1 LGDRAWDVCA
11 EEEKTP
17 IESEQ
22 MLYFTLLT
30 VLKEDFGIV
39 LEPTPTF
46 MLMEDETV
54 EEMMQEELVWCSE
67 MECYKSYEYSLSD
80 EAYAVGGSPMEY
92 QLDCDGK

>member
-30 VLKEDFGIV
+30 VLKEDFGII

-54 EEMMQEELVWCSE
+54 EEMMQGELVWRSE
-67 MECYKSYEYSLSD
+67 MECYKSDVYSLPD
-80 EAYAVGGSPMEY
+80 EAYAVGGAPVEY
-92 QLDCDGK
+92 QPDRDGK